1 MYLKKKQKKENVLK
15 EETKMYLKKMYLK
28 MYLKNKKNVHKEETK
43 MYIKKKQK
51 CT

>member
-1 MYLKKKQKKENVLK
+1 MYKCVHKEETKMYIKKKLKENVLK

-28 MYLKNKKNVHKEETK
+28 
-43 MYIKKKQK
+43 KKQK

>member
-1 MYLKKKQKKENVLK
+1 MYIKKKQKCTRRNKNVHKNKENVLK

-28 MYLKNKKNVHKEETK
+28 KKL
-43 MYIKKKQK
+43 K

>member
-1 MYLKKKQKKENVLK
+1 MYIKKKQKCTKENVLK

-28 MYLKNKKNVHKEETK
+28 
-43 MYIKKKQK
+43 KKQK

>member
-1 MYLKKKQKKENVLK
+1 MYLKKKQKCTLRRNKNVL
-15 EETKMYLKKMYLK
+15 
-28 MYLKNKKNVHKEETK
+28 KEETK

>member
-1 MYLKKKQKKENVLK
+1 MYLKRNKNVHK

-28 MYLKNKKNVHKEETK
+28 
-43 MYIKKKQK
+43 KKQK

>member
-1 MYLKKKQKKENVLK
+1 MYIKK
-15 EETKMYLKKMYLK
+15 ETKMYLTENV
-28 MYLKNKKNVHKEETK
+28 LKNVLKENVLKEETK

>member
-1 MYLKKKQKKENVLK
+1 MYLKKNKNVQKKKQKC
-15 EETKMYLKKMYLK
+15 
-28 MYLKNKKNVHKEETK
+28 EETK

>member
-1 MYLKKKQKKENVLK
+1 MYKNVLK

-28 MYLKNKKNVHKEETK
+28 KKRNKNVLKE
-43 MYIKKKQK
+43 KQK

>member
-1 MYLKKKQKKENVLK
+1 MYLKKKQKCTKEETKNVLK

-28 MYLKNKKNVHKEETK
+28 
-43 MYIKKKQK
+43 KKQK

>member
-1 MYLKKKQKKENVLK
+1 MYKRRNKNVHK

-28 MYLKNKKNVHKEETK
+28 
-43 MYIKKKQK
+43 KKQK